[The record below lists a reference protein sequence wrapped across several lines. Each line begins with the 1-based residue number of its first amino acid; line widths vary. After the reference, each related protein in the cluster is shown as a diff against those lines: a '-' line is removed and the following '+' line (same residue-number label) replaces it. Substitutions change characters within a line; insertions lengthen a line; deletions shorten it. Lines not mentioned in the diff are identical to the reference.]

1 MHARASKRILCGFVV
16 CGLLPGALTAGP
28 AEAFHMAAPAEGAV
42 LTAGQALEVTIDP
55 GSEIGLRRVR
65 YYWYRFGEE
74 PLVAQQAEPALVAGS
89 ASEPPFG
96 GTLAVPNDVIGRM
109 RLLAV
114 GEVTRGRLAGK
125 EEFDEVLVQVE
136 PPSELTGIE
145 FEVEKPWRL
154 DTVGKLLDVPV
165 VGQFADGR
173 TRRLNGP
180 AAGNR
185 YESSDEQVIQ
195 MTPTGLLRVVGKG
208 KASLVV
214 RNRGRE
220 GRLDVVA
227 TSEAEPNGAPTAQA
241 GPDQTVKGG
250 ATVVLNAL
258 QSRDP
263 DGDPL
268 RYEWT
273 QVRGQKVSL
282 LDPNSPHATFVAPTV
297 SSKRLLRFRL
307 RVTDMQGPDTVKG
320 ADSLPSFVN
329 VWVLP

>member
-1 MHARASKRILCGFVV
+1 MRSRATI
-16 CGLLPGALTAGP
+16 LTAPGLFLTAALAVCP
-28 AEAFHMAAPAEGAV
+28 AQAFQMTSPREDAT
-42 LTAGQALEVTIDP
+42 LTAGQALEVRVDP
-55 GSEIGLRRVR
+55 GTEIGLSRVR

-74 PLVAQQAEPALVAGS
+74 PLVAQQAEPVLVAGS
-89 ASEPPFG
+89 SSEPPFG
-96 GTLAVPNDVIGRM
+96 GTITVPDDVIGRM

-125 EEFDEVLVQVE
+125 EEFDEILVQVE
-136 PPSELTGIE
+136 PPAELTAIE

-154 DTVGKLLDVPV
+154 DTIGKLYDLPV

-173 TRRLNGP
+173 TRRLGGA

-185 YESSDEQVIQ
+185 YDSSDERVIH
-195 MTPTGLLRVVGKG
+195 MTPAGLLRVVGKG
-208 KASLVV
+208 KASLTVG
-214 RNRGRE
+214 NRGRE
-220 GRLDVVA
+220 GRLEVVV

-250 ATVVLNAL
+250 STVVLNAL

-282 LDPNSPHATFVAPTV
+282 LDPNSPQATFVAPTV
-297 SSKRLLRFRL
+297 SGKRLLRFRL
-307 RVTDMQGPDTVKG
+307 RVTDMHGPDTVKG

-329 VWVLP
+329 IWVLP